1 MIVELIK
8 GEYFDLGEKYY
19 ITFKYADKEQEEK
32 VYFLFDGFL
41 NPNYGQNS
49 KRAKEGED
57 YMIPYLA
64 DKEGN
69 LTTEKV
75 TRVGGTSVP
84 EDLLSELIRSLID
97 VYDATIIIG
106 NEEMKGTFDK
116 NVFDELVEKLD

>member
-97 VYDATIIIG
+97 VYDATVIIG

>member
-32 VYFLFDGFL
+32 VYFLFNGFL

-49 KRAKEGED
+49 KRAKDGD
-57 YMIPYLA
+57 DFMIPYLA

-97 VYDATIIIG
+97 VYDATIKIG
-106 NEEMKGTFDK
+106 DEEIKGTFDK
-116 NVFDELVEKLD
+116 DKFDELVEKLG